1 MKSVL
6 LYEKVGR
13 RYKPVS
19 RGFEYEHLSIPVGT
33 FVLIHAYRE
42 GGKQFIYD
50 VTPDTAAFKAAANIA
65 KKAMV
70 DAMEKASPA
79 KPQIGVFKPY
89 TQKQLALIE
98 KFRMDM
104 AEAGGLVPDF
114 WQFQR
119 LEDIAQAG
127 IDAVNENVSGL
138 SDGPPCYILE
148 ST

>member
-1 MKSVL
+1 ML
-6 LYEKVGR
+6 FEKVGR

-19 RGFEYEHLSIPVGT
+19 RAFEYEHLRIPVGT
-33 FVLIHAYRE
+33 FVLIHAYSE
-42 GGKQFIYD
+42 GGTRFVYD

-70 DAMEKASPA
+70 DALQKASPA
-79 KPQIGVFKPY
+79 KPQIGVSKPY

-98 KFRMDM
+98 KFRIDM

-127 IDAVNENVSGL
+127 IDAVNGRV
-138 SDGPPCYILE
+138 GP
-148 ST
+148 T